1 MAKRRFRWN
10 SLGSLG
16 VRKAQHWV
24 VDLAEISCARRTRV
38 RRSQRNEHVPAFNK
52 SRARAYCDLRL
63 RGISLGA
70 RAKCFATIA
79 PARPQGCESRRAQ
92 LRSDNDRRRQ
102 LRSCRSSATGQC
114 TRLSHSLFQNSG
126 VDSAVGRIAVSWR
139 VHFRTRAACARLA
152 RS

>member
-70 RAKCFATIA
+70 RAECFAAIA
-79 PARPQGCESRRAQ
+79 PARPQGRESRRAQ
-92 LRSDNDRRRQ
+92 LCSDNDRLRQ
-102 LRSCRSSATGQC
+102 LRSCCSSATGRR
-114 TRLSHSLFQNSG
+114 THSDRSFFQNLG
-126 VDSAVGRIAVSWR
+126 VDAAVGPIAVSWR
-139 VHFRTRAACARLA
+139 AHFRARAARALLKR
-152 RS
+152 